1 MLGKLMKHEWLRMWK
16 VPTLLL
22 VFLNIMAI
30 IAGMTTSTRVWGIGV
45 VGENFFRELIMV
57 LFIAGV
63 IGVAFS
69 AYVYFAVNF
78 YKSTYS
84 DEGYLLHTLPVTPR
98 QILITKTVMIALWQV
113 IVFVGVI
120 SALFLWLV
128 IGGKNL
134 GLNWQEV
141 VVGISLLK
149 TELKAVFAESYPSVE
164 AVIILMLLQS
174 LVSVIYTG
182 VFLTSSITFGQLA
195 KKHRIGAAILAG
207 VASNVVISS
216 VVSFCQIPF
225 FAGTLV
231 DSTTMGIQ
239 SFFLSIL
246 VGMIIQIL
254 ATVLLYMISE
264 YILTK
269 KLNLE

>member
-30 IAGMTTSTRVWGIGV
+30 IAGMTTSIRVWGIGV
-45 VGENFFRELIMV
+45 VGDNYFRELIMV

-113 IVFVGVI
+113 IVSVGVI

-149 TELKAVFAESYPSVE
+149 TELKAVFAEPYPSVE
-164 AVIILMLLQS
+164 AVIILMVLQS
-174 LVSVIYTG
+174 LVSVMYTG
-182 VFLTSSITFGQLA
+182 VFLTSSITLGQLA

-231 DSTTMGIQ
+231 DSTTKRIQ

-246 VGMIIQIL
+246 VGMIVQIL
-254 ATVLLYMISE
+254 ATVLLYIISE